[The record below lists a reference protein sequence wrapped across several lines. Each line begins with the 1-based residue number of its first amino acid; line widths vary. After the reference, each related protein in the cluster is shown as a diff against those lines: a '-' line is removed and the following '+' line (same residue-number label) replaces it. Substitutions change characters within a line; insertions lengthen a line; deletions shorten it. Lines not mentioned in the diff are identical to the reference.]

1 VRFATQAVFKL
12 AYAGVLLCGLSP
24 CLQGY
29 SVLTHEAIV
38 DTLWDSSLK
47 PLLLKRFPDATPED
61 LIKAHGYTYGGCII
75 QDIGYYPFGNHL
87 FSDLVHYVRSADFVQ
102 ALITESKDLNE
113 YAFALGA
120 LAHYG
125 ADNSGHPIATNKS
138 VPLLYPNLRR
148 KYGDNVTYQENP
160 AAHIK
165 TEFGFDVLQVARGNY
180 APKAYHDFVGFEVS
194 KELLDRAFL
203 DTYGLTLKD
212 VFKTLDLALGTYRFS
227 VSTLIPEMTKAAWS
241 LKSKDL
247 IKNDPTLTRRKFMYN
262 ISRASYVKDWG
273 PAYEKPGFFARLMAF
288 FFRVLPRVGPFK
300 ALGFRT
306 PTAQTEALFQQSYDS
321 TVDHDR
327 RYYADLNSGTLKI
340 SDTDLD
346 TGKATQPGEY
356 PLADQA
362 YAKLLE
368 KLAAKQF
375 KNVTPELKANILA
388 FYVYMDI
395 SDKAKVEG
403 PLETLRVAPVTG
415 PAPSVSATH

>member
-12 AYAGVLLCGLSP
+12 TYAGVLLCGGAP
-24 CLQGY
+24 CAHGY

-38 DTLWDSSLK
+38 DTLWDTSIK
-47 PLLLKRFPDATPED
+47 PLLLKRFPDATADD
-61 LIKAHGYTYGGCII
+61 LIKAHGYSYGGCII

-102 ALITESKDLNE
+102 ALIAESKDLNE
-113 YAFALGA
+113 YAFALGG

-125 ADNSGHPIATNKS
+125 ADNSGHPIATNRS
-138 VPLLYPNLRR
+138 VPLLFPKLRR
-148 KYGDNVTYQENP
+148 KYGDTVTYQEDP
-160 AAHIK
+160 GAHIK

-180 APKAYHDFVGFEVS
+180 APQSYHGFIGFEVS
-194 KELLDRAFL
+194 KELLDRAFQ
-203 DTYGLTLKD
+203 DTYALSLKD

-227 VSTLIPEMTKAAWS
+227 VGTLIPEMTKTAWT

-247 IKNDPTLTRRKFMYN
+247 VKNDPAMTRKKFLYN
-262 ISRASYVKDWG
+262 LSRSSYVTDWG
-273 PAYEKPGFFARLMAF
+273 PKYEKPGFFAHVMAF
-288 FFRVLPRVGPFK
+288 LFHVLPRVGPFK
-300 ALGFRT
+300 ALGFRP

-327 RYYADLNSGTLKI
+327 RYYAELDSGTLKI

-368 KLAAKQF
+368 KLAAKHFQ
-375 KNVTPELKANILA
+375 NVTPELRANILA

-395 SDKAKVEG
+395 TDKAKVEG
-403 PLETLRVAPVTG
+403 PLEALRAD
-415 PAPSVSATH
+415 TH